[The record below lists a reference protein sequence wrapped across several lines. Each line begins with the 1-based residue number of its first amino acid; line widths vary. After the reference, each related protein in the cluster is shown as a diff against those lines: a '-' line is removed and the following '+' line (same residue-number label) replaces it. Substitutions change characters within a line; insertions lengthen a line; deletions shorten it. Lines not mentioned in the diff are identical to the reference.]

1 MFAASDTDAANN
13 RSVAHPVVKV
23 INTDSKHVKNVHV
36 TFHIYGPDGS
46 LATPVATSATGT
58 IAAGTTFEFDATDAG
73 VQVPTPQLWSI
84 QSPSLYT
91 LVATVFIN
99 KNAVDS
105 LNATFGLRSATF
117 SADSGFALNDN
128 HVVLR
133 GFSNHNDMAG
143 VGVAVPQRLNLFR
156 AQMLRGV
163 GANIWRMS
171 HNPGDPA
178 TFDLLDRLGIMSW
191 DENRDYGRF
200 QVGDMKDMVLRDR
213 NHPAIIIWSFC
224 NEVECTEHG
233 ESEGAA
239 FRAATLEA
247 DHTRPISGNLLHD
260 SSGSMLDHFDV
271 VGISHVSTIPAP
283 WTPTPAS
290 WYDPRYSFKWFHKN
304 HPTIPLVSSESTS
317 CNTQRGENVVNTA
330 AGVFDDV
337 FNADCLSK
345 HFCPPNTTKAL
356 DQNISGYMHSPG
368 LCTQSWTM
376 AYEDDGTIFPFIG
389 GHLGIWYY
397 FHLFCFSFLSF
408 PFSSSSFSSS
418 SSLVLPSNLLF
429 KQNSTLFFL
438 LLKLT
443 CCVRLV
449 IVEGRC
455 LITLA
460 NLRPETVKT
469 RAIKTT
475 TLIATQTGHKS
486 AAIMARLIWR
496 GLPSRQRRG
505 TDHGG

>member
-1 MFAASDTDAANN
+1 M
-13 RSVAHPVVKV
+13 KV

-91 LVATVFIN
+91 LVATVFIH

-317 CNTQRGENVVNTA
+317 CNTQRGENVVNTT

-408 PFSSSSFSSS
+408 PFLSFLFIFFFFFFFF
-418 SSLVLPSNLLF
+418 SL
-429 KQNSTLFFL
+429 T
-438 LLKLT
+438 
-443 CCVRLV
+443 
-449 IVEGRC
+449 E
-455 LITLA
+455 
-460 NLRPETVKT
+460 
-469 RAIKTT
+469 
-475 TLIATQTGHKS
+475 
-486 AAIMARLIWR
+486 
-496 GLPSRQRRG
+496 
-505 TDHGG
+505 